1 MNFDYVPLFEPANLP
16 LPPKEIIDEIMS
28 IVSTYEFEQNQSH
41 LREDEIESMDFFW
54 PKKDD
59 SEKSESRIKS
69 NKQNLREV
77 EKEILKTSNVDWDKC
92 LGLPIT
98 EVNKYTDNCCFFV
111 YLDASTP
118 KIWKWVQDNIPYKI
132 ETSSVFII
140 HGGSQVVPHRDFG
153 KNQFNL
159 ILECNDDAYNCLYE
173 PKEEFKH
180 LETNA
185 YSFVP
190 YERLNV
196 VQKKKLEKNE
206 WYFFPC
212 DRLHSVENIK
222 GRRIIFS
229 LYIDSTS
236 IK

>member
-1 MNFDYVPLFEPANLP
+1 MNFDYVPLFERANLP
-16 LPPKEIIDEIMS
+16 NPPQEIIDELMS
-28 IVSTYEFEQNQSH
+28 IVSTYKFEQNQSH
-41 LREDEIESMDFFW
+41 LREDEIKNADVFW
-54 PKKDD
+54 PKNDY
-59 SEKSESRIKS
+59 
-69 NKQNLREV
+69 NKNTLNEV
-77 EKEILKTSNVDWDKC
+77 KEEILKINNIDWNNS
-92 LGLPIT
+92 LGLPIS
-98 EVNKYTDNCCFFV
+98 EVSNYTSDGAFFV
-111 YLDASTP
+111 YLNATTP
-118 KIWKWVQDNIPYKI
+118 IYRWVMENIPYKI
-132 ETSSVFII
+132 SAASVFVM
-140 HGGSQVVPHRDFG
+140 HGGSQVLPHRDFG
-153 KNQFNL
+153 RNQFNY
-159 ILECNDDAYNCLYE
+159 ILECNDEAYNCLYE

-196 VQKKKLEKNE
+196 VQEKKLEKNQ

-212 DRLHSVENIK
+212 DRLHSVENIR